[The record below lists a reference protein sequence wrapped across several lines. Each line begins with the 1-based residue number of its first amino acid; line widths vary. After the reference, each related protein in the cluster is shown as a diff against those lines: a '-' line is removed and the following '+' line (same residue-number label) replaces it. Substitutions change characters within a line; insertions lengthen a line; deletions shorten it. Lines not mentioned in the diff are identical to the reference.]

1 MFTGIVET
9 MGKVT
14 RIERLSQSARLAI
27 SAGRVSEDVMIGD
40 SIAVNGV
47 CLTVVSIDA
56 PELVF
61 DAVYETLRRTNL
73 GDLTVGNMVNLER
86 AMLANGRFGGHIVQ
100 GHVDGVGRVLSLRP
114 VGNAWAVHI
123 DVTPNLMRYIV
134 EKGSICVDGIS
145 LTVSDAGG
153 SSFGISVIP
162 HTWAN
167 TTLSQKRAGDSLNV
181 ECDIIGKYVEQLFG
195 KSHTAPETVSMDML
209 VRSGFAAETTSDTW

>member
-9 MGKVT
+9 IGKVT

-47 CLTVVSIDA
+47 CLTVVAIDA

-73 GDLTVGNMVNLER
+73 GDLTIGNTVNLER

-100 GHVDGVGRVLSLRP
+100 GHVDGVGRILSLRP
-114 VGNAWAVHI
+114 IGNAWAVHI
-123 DVTPNLMRYIV
+123 DVDPNLMRYIV
-134 EKGSICVDGIS
+134 EKGRFCVDGI
-145 LTVSDAGG
+145 
-153 SSFGISVIP
+153 
-162 HTWAN
+162 
-167 TTLSQKRAGDSLNV
+167 
-181 ECDIIGKYVEQLFG
+181 
-195 KSHTAPETVSMDML
+195 
-209 VRSGFAAETTSDTW
+209 